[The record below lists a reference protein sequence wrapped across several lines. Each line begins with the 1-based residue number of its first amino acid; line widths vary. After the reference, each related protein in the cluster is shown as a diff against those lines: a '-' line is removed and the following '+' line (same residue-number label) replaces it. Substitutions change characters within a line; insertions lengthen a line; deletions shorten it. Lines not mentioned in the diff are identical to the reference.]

1 MGCSS
6 SVLSQTRVG
15 VGEGTRVRVGLGVSE
30 DVGVPVGVRVSEGT
44 GVGVGVMVGVGE
56 GEGTV
61 VTVGGGLACVLDAR
75 KMSVSANI
83 KSAKSHPAIENKS
96 ERRTRSGI
104 KVSQLLGHLHYN
116 TSDFIR
122 LH

>member
-1 MGCSS
+1 M
-6 SVLSQTRVG
+6 
-15 VGEGTRVRVGLGVSE
+15 RVGLGVSD
-30 DVGVPVGVRVSEGT
+30 DVGVPVGVRVRDGT
-44 GVGVGVMVGVGE
+44 GVSVGVTVGVGV

-96 ERRTRSGI
+96 ERRTRRGI